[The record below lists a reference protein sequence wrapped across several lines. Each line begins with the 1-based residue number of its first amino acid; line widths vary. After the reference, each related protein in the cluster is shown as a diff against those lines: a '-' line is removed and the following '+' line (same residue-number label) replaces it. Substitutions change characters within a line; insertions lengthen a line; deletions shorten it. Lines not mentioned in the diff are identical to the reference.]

1 MQKLDPLINLN
12 TFSNFSG
19 DLGPPYRYSAETN
32 PWMPL
37 LNFFRNYQFKCGRNC
52 RLRFRSNVRIQHHPI
67 HAEYN
72 FVAGCWTTMFKE
84 FDNTVGVEWCRDT
97 LFQPFSVFFC
107 FRMYATIWNSF
118 NGLQHRSTKL
128 CPAMSG
134 VMLNLLT
141 PENSWEHCWAAL
153 VSDNASLNHKL

>member
-1 MQKLDPLINLN
+1 MQKLDPRINLN

-19 DLGPPYRYSAETN
+19 DLGLPYRYSAETN
-32 PWMPL
+32 RWKPL

-52 RLRFRSNVRIQHHPI
+52 RLRLQSNVRIQHHTI

-84 FDNTVGVEWCRDT
+84 FDHTVGVERCRDM

-107 FRMYATIWNSF
+107 FRMYAKIWNSF
-118 NGLQHRSTKL
+118 NGPSTSFNKIVSSNEWGDVKSAYTREQL
-128 CPAMSG
+128 RA
-134 VMLNLLT
+134 LLG
-141 PENSWEHCWAAL
+141 SIGL
-153 VSDNASLNHKL
+153 G